1 MDGQTERVNGI
12 LNLYLKNFMSAGQR
26 DWMDYVGLADFTCNV
41 ANQSATKQSPFKVAY
56 GVDLLQPADLALKG
70 AHSTR
75 ELNQDSED
83 LATKREQVLEKTN
96 FLLEKTQKW

>member
-56 GVDLLQPADLALKG
+56 GVDLLQPAHLVFEG
-70 AHSTR
+70 AHSI
-75 ELNQDSED
+75 LDFNYFGED
-83 LATKREQVLEKTN
+83 FKKKHE
-96 FLLEKTQKW
+96 